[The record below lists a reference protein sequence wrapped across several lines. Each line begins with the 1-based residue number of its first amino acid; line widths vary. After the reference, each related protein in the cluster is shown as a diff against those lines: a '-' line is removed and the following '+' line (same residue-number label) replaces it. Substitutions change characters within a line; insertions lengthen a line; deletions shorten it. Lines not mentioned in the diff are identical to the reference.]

1 MQQSA
6 WPKAV
11 TWDAVS
17 ATSLAD
23 LHSVLGAL
31 ANVPS
36 VLLIAGTHA
45 RRSGWTS
52 SAAIELVDRMGAHQS
67 SVLLDLVFSGGEL
80 HEQLGTDSI
89 EGVADIFLYGASL
102 KHVLHRPSGLSFE
115 FAPAGLPADTELVL
129 THRRWYRLLGEVEAT
144 GARLFAYVRAEAPGL
159 EALARR
165 IPRIVV
171 LGGTADTESISRR
184 LAGVATCVAVIAPT
198 TVETLQAN
206 NKPAAPPTLRR
217 GTAEEFESIR
227 VPRKGAREA
236 LLADLRNR
244 QRDALRAPV
253 APTEPPEKRE
263 KPPARP
269 AEKPPARAPE
279 RPEARQPE
287 AAPGR
292 PREAAPRKPKAVP
305 ARPSEAAPPRQPDK
319 ASALPPEAVPAPPAK
334 TRARAPR
341 APARPPEAPA
351 QPPPE
356 AAPAR
361 ARGRPAT
368 RRPEPAPAPVQPSA
382 RKVVAAPPD
391 DSVAAPVAPPAFLGM
406 RQPPLTE
413 PTFAAFDTRL
423 PVRTP
428 SFMYAA
434 IFVGALLLISG
445 GWFLFRDVFRGSA
458 EEENLAVAGSP
469 DAGRSNVV
477 PLPYSVA
484 VESHN
489 DLSSASER
497 VETLRNEAG
506 GEIGFYIAPL
516 LVNKVRYYRV
526 MAGPVADSAEANLML
541 RRLLENGQKT
551 GSNPSDVRQAPL
563 AFVLGDY
570 DSRYAAHQ
578 REREVGAASIP
589 AYVVQIRT
597 TEGRT
602 RYRVYAGTYSSPAEA
617 DIMRRMLKEAGLPDS
632 LVERVGIR
640 R

>member
-23 LHSVLGAL
+23 LHGVLGTL

-45 RRSGWTS
+45 RRSGWTAG
-52 SAAIELVDRMGAHQS
+52 AAIELVNRMGAHQS
-67 SVLLDLVFSGGEL
+67 SVLLDLVFNGGEL

-102 KHVLHRPSGLSFE
+102 KHVLHRPPGLNFE

-129 THRRWYRLLGEVEAT
+129 THRRWYRLLGEVEAS

-171 LGGTADTESISRR
+171 LGGAADSESISRR
-184 LAGVATCVAVIAPT
+184 LAGVASCVAVIAPT
-198 TVETLQAN
+198 TVEALGTNHKSQ
-206 NKPAAPPTLRR
+206 APPTLKR
-217 GTAEEFESIR
+217 GTSEEFESIR

-236 LLADLRNR
+236 LLAELRNR

-253 APTEPPEKRE
+253 APTRPPE
-263 KPPARP
+263 KPPA
-269 AEKPPARAPE
+269 KP
-279 RPEARQPE
+279 
-287 AAPGR
+287 GD
-292 PREAAPRKPKAVP
+292 KP
-305 ARPSEAAPPRQPDK
+305 
-319 ASALPPEAVPAPPAK
+319 
-334 TRARAPR
+334 
-341 APARPPEAPA
+341 PARPPEAA
-351 QPPPE
+351 PPRAPE

-361 ARGRPAT
+361 PPQAAPVRTPEAAPARQKAAPARPQDVAARAPET
-368 RRPEPAPAPVQPSA
+368 TPARVRGQPAARRPESAP
-382 RKVVAAPPD
+382 KAPPPEEPD
-391 DSVAAPVAPPAFLGM
+391 TGPFAGHESSEPIPGPVFLGM

-413 PTFAAFDTRL
+413 PTFAAFDTR
-423 PVRTP
+423 PQVRTP
-428 SFMYAA
+428 SSMYM
-434 IFVGALLLISG
+434 IIIVGALLLAVG
-445 GWFLFRDVFRGSA
+445 GWYLFRDSFSRLPDEDNIAASDGDA
-458 EEENLAVAGSP
+458 AGV
-469 DAGRSNVV
+469 RSNVV

-484 VESHN
+484 VEAHD

-497 VETLRNEAG
+497 VESLRNEAPD
-506 GEIGFYIAPL
+506 IGFFIAPL
-516 LVNKVRYYRV
+516 LVDKVLYYRV
-526 MAGPVADSAEANLML
+526 MAGPVADSMEANVLL

-563 AFVLGDY
+563 AFALGDY
-570 DSRYAAHQ
+570 DSRFAAHQ
-578 REREVGAASIP
+578 REREVASSSIP
-589 AYVVQIRT
+589 SYVVQIRT
-597 TEGRT
+597 TDGRT
-602 RYRVYAGTYSSPAEA
+602 RYRVYAGTYSGSAEA
-617 DIMRRMLKEAGLPDS
+617 DIMRRLLRAAGLPDS
-632 LVERVGIR
+632 LVERVGSR